1 MSLNSIV
8 KKWYVIFLC
17 ALLGAGGLYFEKKQ
31 VVPAIPQ
38 TGDMTYI
45 RIVKFNQVPAET
57 LKDTSL
63 EIKMDALVKSW
74 PNLSVLANEIDD
86 HIDMQKL
93 NPKWET
99 MAQPQKFDWLTQH
112 FRINWIG
119 PGMYELIFQMKKD
132 EAKDAEY
139 VKTNHEKLMG
149 DYENYFRESAG
160 MVTNDTSLTTVKNF
174 ELVDEA
180 GMPTTQQIEKK
191 YAIIGFVL
199 GALVGVVI
207 VMVWDA
213 RKRIAQK

>member
-45 RIVKFNQVPAET
+45 RVVKFEQIPTET
-57 LKDTSL
+57 LMGTST
-63 EIKMDALVKSW
+63 EIRMNALVNAW
-74 PNLSVLANEIDD
+74 PNLSSLTTRMDD
-86 HIDMQKL
+86 NVEMQKL
-93 NPKWET
+93 NPKWT
-99 MAQPQKFDWLTQH
+99 DLAQSQKFKWLTGH
-112 FRINWIG
+112 FRVNWIG
-119 PGMYELIFQMKKD
+119 PGMYELIFSMKKN
-132 EAKDAEY
+132 EAKDADY
-139 VKTNHEKLMG
+139 IKANHENLIG
-149 DYENYFRESAG
+149 EYEDYFKESAR
-160 MVTNDTSLTTVKNF
+160 MVTNDTNLTTVKKF
-174 ELVDEA
+174 ELIEES
-180 GMPTTQQIEKK
+180 GMPTVPQIEKK

-199 GALVGVVI
+199 GALVGIVI

>member
-1 MSLNSIV
+1 MNLRAIL
-8 KKWYVIFLC
+8 KKWYIILLC
-17 ALLGAGGLYFEKKQ
+17 AVLCAGGLYFEKSR
-31 VVPAIPQ
+31 VVPAVPQ
-38 TGDMTYI
+38 TGDLTYI
-45 RIVKFNQVPAET
+45 RVVKFNQVPAET

-74 PNLSVLANEIDD
+74 PNLSVLANEIDN

-93 NPKWET
+93 NPHWKT
-99 MAQPQKFDWLTQH
+99 MAQSQKLDWLTLH

-132 EAKDAEY
+132 EVKDAEY
-139 VKTNHEKLMG
+139 IKTNHEKLMG
-149 DYENYFRESAG
+149 EYEDYFRESAG

-174 ELVDEA
+174 ELIDEV

-191 YAIIGFVL
+191 YAVIGFVL

-213 RKRIAQK
+213 RKRIA

>member
-1 MSLNSIV
+1 MSLNSII

-45 RIVKFNQVPAET
+45 RVVKFEQIPTET
-57 LKDTSL
+57 LMGTST
-63 EIKMDALVKSW
+63 EIRMNALVNAW
-74 PNLSVLANEIDD
+74 PNLSSLTTRMDNHVE
-86 HIDMQKL
+86 MQKL
-93 NPKWET
+93 NPKWT
-99 MAQPQKFDWLTQH
+99 DLAQSQKFKWLTGH
-112 FRINWIG
+112 FRVNWIG

-139 VKTNHEKLMG
+139 IKTNHEKLMG
-149 DYENYFRESAG
+149 EYEDYFRESAG

-174 ELVDEA
+174 ELIDEV

-191 YAIIGFVL
+191 YAVIGFVL

-213 RKRIAQK
+213 RKRIA